1 MIWKGPSIGK
11 FSDGN
16 TLPIAL
22 GSILETWSGCRW
34 NNCVGIA
41 HLTPCEQDSGNRNH
55 ESSNDKRGYHYEND
69 QRINLGYA

>member
-41 HLTPCEQDSGNRNH
+41 HLTPCEQDSPKGNH
-55 ESSNDKRGYHYEND
+55 E
-69 QRINLGYA
+69 